1 MGSNKTEIIAITANV
16 SPKTKLRCKL
26 AGMDGFLEKPID
38 QDSLKNQLLKS
49 WRRIEIDVLDLDLPA
64 RRQSEPHR

>member
-16 SPKTKLRCKL
+16 SPETKLRCKL

-38 QDSLKNQLLKS
+38 QDSLKDQLLKS